1 MISSLVR
8 KGKDS
13 ARRLGANTIRDQVT
27 KATGSK
33 RLASAAAAAFEAGTA
48 GGCPHAGYALAGRI
62 YDPNMQTE
70 DTEGRKSKGGY
81 RNETSLDLARKRDKK
96 AAKLR
101 AAQYANKINMKR
113 LAKKGRVAK
122 LANQDAAA
130 AKAAKLKHRYKAK
143 DMKHRRIL
151 GNADE
156 VFELAGVKRFATSGS
171 LRNSTEN
178 IFSALKGFPRAGA
191 IQGTHDTGDGVTA
204 GLPNWKRGSD
214 TRTQANM
221 VRDYNTGGRASGYAN
236 LVVRH
241 SPKSM

>member
-48 GGCPHAGYALAGRI
+48 GYAFTNVRQQLGLAGRI

-81 RNETSLDLARKRDKK
+81 RNETPLDLARKRDKK

-101 AAQYANKINMKR
+101 AAQYANKKAMRGI
-113 LAKKGRVAK
+113 KKTQK
-122 LANQDAAA
+122 L
-130 AKAAKLKHRYKAK
+130 R
-143 DMKHRRIL
+143 
-151 GNADE
+151 
-156 VFELAGVKRFATSGS
+156 
-171 LRNSTEN
+171 
-178 IFSALKGFPRAGA
+178 
-191 IQGTHDTGDGVTA
+191 
-204 GLPNWKRGSD
+204 
-214 TRTQANM
+214 
-221 VRDYNTGGRASGYAN
+221 
-236 LVVRH
+236 
-241 SPKSM
+241 